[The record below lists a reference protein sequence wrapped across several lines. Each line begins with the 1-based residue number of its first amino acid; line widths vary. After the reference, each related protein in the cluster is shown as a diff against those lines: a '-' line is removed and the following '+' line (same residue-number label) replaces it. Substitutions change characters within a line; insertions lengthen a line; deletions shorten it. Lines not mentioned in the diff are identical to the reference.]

1 MDQIEKVKG
10 KIDAIKKQKEELI
23 EELRGEIWPIFRH
36 IFENS
41 EGQIKQLSW
50 PQYTDHWNDGEEC
63 TFSVHTDIDYNILIN
78 GESVEENKTYQDRVF
93 ADRVWIPNPDCN
105 LLLRGLIEEFVEILE
120 MIPSE
125 FMKDLFGDH
134 VLVTINNNGTIT
146 TEEYEHD

>member
-78 GESVEENKTYQDRVF
+78 GESVEQNISRQGICRQSLDTKSRLQFITKG
-93 ADRVWIPNPDCN
+93 IN
-105 LLLRGLIEEFVEILE
+105 RGIR
-120 MIPSE
+120 
-125 FMKDLFGDH
+125 
-134 VLVTINNNGTIT
+134 
-146 TEEYEHD
+146 